1 LLGALARFLDQHFM
15 PNNKA
20 EFFIK
25 PDQLEDRPYNPSA
38 MGRRLTKTRPKQ
50 GVRLAELRKAAGLSQ
65 YELARMV
72 GVPQANIAFWE
83 RSEKPPR
90 SDVLPK
96 MADALGVRVEDLL
109 NESAVTQKLRAG
121 KSKPVGKVRQV
132 FEEVSKL
139 PRRQQD
145 KVVEF
150 VTAFV
155 RHYQQ
160 TGRTKLLP
168 WNSVVARAVV

>member
-1 LLGALARFLDQHFM
+1 MQ
-15 PNNKA
+15 A
-20 EFFIK
+20 ESSTK
-25 PDQLEDRPYNPSA
+25 PSQSGNRLYNPSA
-38 MGRRLTKTRPKQ
+38 MGRTLTKTRPKQ

-65 YELARMV
+65 YELARMI

-90 SDVLPK
+90 SEVLPK
-96 MADALGVRVEDLL
+96 MADALGVRIEDLL
-109 NESAVTQKLRAG
+109 NGSAVTRMVKTG
-121 KSKPVGKVRQV
+121 KSKPVGKVRQA

-155 RHYQQ
+155 QHYQQ
-160 TGRTKLLP
+160 NRQD
-168 WNSVVARAVV
+168 

>member
-1 LLGALARFLDQHFM
+1 MQ
-15 PNNKA
+15 A
-20 EFFIK
+20 ESFDKLSLFEK
-25 PDQLEDRPYNPSA
+25 QPYNPGA

-50 GVRLAELRKAAGLSQ
+50 GVRLAELRKTAGLSQ

-90 SDVLPK
+90 SEVLPK
-96 MADALGVRVEDLL
+96 MADALGVRIEDLL
-109 NESAVTQKLRAG
+109 NGSAVTRMVKTG
-121 KSKPVGKVRQV
+121 KSKPVGKVRQA

-155 RHYQQ
+155 QHYQQ
-160 TGRTKLLP
+160 NKQG
-168 WNSVVARAVV
+168 